1 MVSLNAEELTTVI
14 DTAAS
19 FALDFDDA
27 YQYSIA
33 EKYES
38 TIVSFDSDFDRTT
51 RGRRPAR
58 RFDLITSAIRFSWLH
73 PQPDASH
80 ILFHASTAAL
90 RTNNRFDRLNFMTL
104 NH

>member
-1 MVSLNAEELTTVI
+1 MFRQFLRDVIDSVGITMVSLNAEELTTVI

-33 EKYES
+33 EKYEL

-51 RGRRPAR
+51 RGRRLPA
-58 RFDLITSAIRFSWLH
+58 DLI
-73 PQPDASH
+73 
-80 ILFHASTAAL
+80 
-90 RTNNRFDRLNFMTL
+90 
-104 NH
+104 